1 MGQIPRR
8 QRRQANCGDLQ
19 PRGKNVWRAKVYL
32 GRGDNGTKRYVTKT
46 IRTKR
51 HAEDVLAELV
61 VEAGA
66 GTHDV
71 TGNSSR
77 ASRALARDEPDEPFA
92 DNRA

>member
-1 MGQIPRR
+1 MGQIPKTAAEAGELR
-8 QRRQANCGDLQ
+8 GHLE

-46 IRTKR
+46 IRGTKR

-71 TGNSSR
+71 TGEQF
-77 ASRALARDEPDEPFA
+77 AS
-92 DNRA
+92 